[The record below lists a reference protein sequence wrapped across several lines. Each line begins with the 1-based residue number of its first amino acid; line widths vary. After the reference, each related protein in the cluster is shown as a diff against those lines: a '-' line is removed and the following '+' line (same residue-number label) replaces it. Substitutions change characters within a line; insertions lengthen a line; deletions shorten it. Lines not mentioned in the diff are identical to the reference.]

1 MSNIQNI
8 VSRNLFEYQTILQMN
23 KINLFKFRNKYKI
36 KKKM

>member
-8 VSRNLFEYQTILQMN
+8 VIRNLFEYQTILQIN
-23 KINLFKFRNKYKI
+23 KVNLIKFRNKYKI